1 ITDTH
6 VLMAMMALKGIYAE
20 YGVERINH
28 GIGFFTAAIEL
39 LLPTYGEELGL
50 KGKVCTHM
58 VLNPHPTLIPAI
70 ESGWIQSVH
79 CFGGE
84 LG

>member
-1 ITDTH
+1 MSNLFTRDPALITDTH

-20 YGVERINH
+20 YGVKRINH

-50 KGKVCTHM
+50 KAKC
-58 VLNPHPTLIPAI
+58 VLTWCSTPSHTDP
-70 ESGWIQSVH
+70 GD
-79 CFGGE
+79 
-84 LG
+84 

>member
-1 ITDTH
+1 
-6 VLMAMMALKGIYAE
+6 AE

-39 LLPTYGEELGL
+39 LLPTYGDELGL

-84 LG
+84 LGMEKYVAERPD